1 MARPSMQ
8 QYLQYL
14 KGGPRMMG
22 WGALLIYDRAKTN
35 QLLAQEYIEHLNGS
49 DYFPPFS
56 STEETGGS
64 TKVVMNNFKFDAPV
78 LSFINSNISHSR
90 ARLAMKII
98 HGEYITLNKPLGGTD
113 HSIVSIATINA
124 LNAPSLHMDID
135 LFATD
140 KGNII
145 DDEGQVAL
153 DLSDGENHNF
163 SLSSSEHSNRVL
175 GIAIKKHF
183 DSWDDESKRF
193 VINRIVRGD
202 GDLKPTSFAIRTH
215 SLANSGVVR
224 STEEDDKD
232 EGAVIVGVAMNNE
245 PNGGFP
251 VRDTDL
257 PYLLP
262 DDYARPFGM
271 NILVANHIW
280 FFVITM
286 SARRTLDHDR
296 IEYTLHKNSKGF
308 LDGIDLIDAHT
319 DVFDKWTQYNPRE
332 THFGSTVGG
341 LVGVIFWVY
350 QIYRDRNSLDFSGL
364 KIRFSDGKAIIS
376 WVGEHVLRL
385 LMDVEWAKTNKRTI
399 EVTNLNCSWELEA
412 VYELNT
418 TESGPD
424 IGRVRYQEISIT
436 RSFEMEDNWYG
447 GFNKAHSVYRD
458 WFTKDVIYRMF
469 NILCHDLTV
478 ESAKIDALF
487 LNNLLFKNKYVAM
500 PSVAKA
506 PGDMSL
512 LGDLSLANLSL
523 AILPVKSVISANST
537 LQFTLQSAQ
546 TGATWS
552 LELLPGENGEKGS
565 ISSTGLYRA
574 PSPSTVPPQGRR
586 VKVVARKDNFVAH
599 ALIYLVQSD
608 VSVYPS
614 LQVAQHSHI
623 RYLLVGGSGDGT
635 PLKWGVTPTSLGSVR
650 GVTGQDREDMDI
662 PDHQDVQIYVSPPV
676 PTARPDDWRAAVQR
690 DQVTVT
696 GASGTPTLIDILIP
710 WSNPASW
717 FETKR
722 TGQTISLTTWTQTFN
737 GPIALQPDIMDWYVV
752 KGTGELKDGVY
763 TLGDIDER
771 YAIIVAIEKDTN
783 FFNYAYVVLPFAL
796 IDLKTLEMIDTPEGA
811 DHATE

>member
-14 KGGPRMMG
+14 NVGPRTMG

-35 QLLAQEYIEHLNGS
+35 QLLAQEYIEHLNSS

-145 DDEGQVAL
+145 DDEGHVAL

-215 SLANSGVVR
+215 SLASSGVVR
-224 STEEDDKD
+224 ATEEEDKE

-245 PNGGFP
+245 LNGGFP
-251 VRDTDL
+251 VRDVDL

-262 DDYARPFGM
+262 DDNARPFGM

-280 FFVITM
+280 IFVIM
-286 SARRTLDHDR
+286 RGVLRSLDYSNAG
-296 IEYTLHKNSKGF
+296 YTLHKNSKGF
-308 LDGIDLIDAHT
+308 LDGIDITSAQAQYP
-319 DVFDKWTQYNPRE
+319 DKWVNYDPRE
-332 THFGSTVGG
+332 FQLGQSAGG
-341 LVGVIFWVY
+341 LIGIVFWVY
-350 QIYRDRNSLDFSGL
+350 EVYCERQSVDFSGL

-376 WVGEHVLRL
+376 WDGEYVLPL
-385 LMDVEWAKTNKRTI
+385 IMDIEWSKDNKRSL
-399 EVTNLNCSWELEA
+399 EVSNLTCRWKLEA
-412 VYELNT
+412 VYELNI

-424 IGRVRYQEISIT
+424 IGRVRYQETSIT
-436 RSFEMEDNWYG
+436 RSFEMTDNWFW
-447 GFNKAHSVYRD
+447 GFKKAHSLFRD
-458 WFTKDVIYRMF
+458 WFSEEVIYKNF
-469 NILCHDLTV
+469 NAFCHDLTV
-478 ESAKIDALF
+478 ESAKIDAIF
-487 LNNLLFKNKYVAM
+487 LNNLLFKNKYVAI
-500 PSVAKA
+500 PSLAKV

-512 LGDLSLANLSL
+512 LGDLSLDNLSL

-546 TGATWS
+546 AGATWS

-574 PSPSTVPPQGRR
+574 PSPSTVPLQGRR

-614 LQVAQHSHI
+614 LQVAQHSHT

-635 PLKWGVTPTSLGSVR
+635 PLKWGVTPTCLGSVR

-676 PTARPDDWRAAVQR
+676 PTPRPDDWRAAVQL

-696 GASGTPTLIDILIP
+696 SASGTPTLIDILIP

-717 FETKR
+717 FETER
-722 TGQTISLTTWTQTFN
+722 TGQSISLTMWTQTFS
-737 GPIALQPDIMDWYVV
+737 GPIALQPDEMDWYLV
-752 KGTGELKDGVY
+752 KGTGELKGGVY

-771 YAIIVAIEKDTN
+771 YAIIVAIEKDER

-796 IDLKTLEMIDTPEGA
+796 IDLKTLEMIDAPEGA

>member
-14 KGGPRMMG
+14 DVGPRTMG

-49 DYFPPFS
+49 DFFPPFS
-56 STEETGGS
+56 RTEETSGS

-135 LFATD
+135 LHATD
-140 KGNII
+140 NGNII

-193 VINRIVRGD
+193 VINRIVRGN

-251 VRDTDL
+251 VRDSDL

-262 DDYARPFGM
+262 AYDGTPLSM
-271 NILVANHIW
+271 NILLANNIW
-280 FFVITM
+280 FEALTRFVLNYFDRYTDLKY
-286 SARRTLDHDR
+286 SLHRTHGD
-296 IEYTLHKNSKGF
+296 
-308 LDGIDLIDAHT
+308 LDGIDITYGQASYYERKEFKTHPPYTQLAEQLSGWDIVYRVREFISDPQTIDLTGLKVRFKNNNMIVSWASEHRFELASR
-319 DVFDKWTQYNPRE
+319 VEWTQPVHI
-332 THFGSTVGG
+332 T
-341 LVGVIFWVY
+341 W
-350 QIYRDRNSLDFSGL
+350 
-364 KIRFSDGKAIIS
+364 
-376 WVGEHVLRL
+376 
-385 LMDVEWAKTNKRTI
+385 EWAYIT
-399 EVTNLNCSWELEA
+399 VSWYFEA
-412 VYELNT
+412 TYQLYMV
-418 TESGPD
+418 ESGPD
-424 IGRVRYQEISIT
+424 YGTARFKKISSTQSSDSQSYNDWGAGIA
-436 RSFEMEDNWYG
+436 RSFYQNWLVDN
-447 GFNKAHSVYRD
+447 FIDDIFQTHCHNLTTQSA
-458 WFTKDVIYRMF
+458 
-469 NILCHDLTV
+469 NIN
-478 ESAKIDALF
+478 ALF
-487 LNNLLFKNKYVAM
+487 LNNLLFKGQQAARPLLVEKR
-500 PSVAKA
+500 S
-506 PGDMSL
+506 DMTL
-512 LGDLSLANLSL
+512 LGNLAVENLSL
-523 AILPVKSVISANST
+523 SIHPLKSVISANST

-574 PSPSTVPPQGRR
+574 PSSSTVPPQGRR
-586 VKVVARKDNFVAH
+586 VKVIARKDNFVAH

-614 LQVAQHSHI
+614 LQVAQHSHT

-676 PTARPDDWRAAVQR
+676 PTPRPDDWRAAVQL

-722 TGQTISLTTWTQTFN
+722 TGQTIGLTMWTQTFS
-737 GPIALQPDIMDWYVV
+737 GPIALHPDEMDWYLV

-771 YAIIVAIEKDTN
+771 YAIIVAIEKDER

-796 IDLKTLEMIDTPEGA
+796 IDLKTLEMIDAPEGA